1 MKLKYEIKKTRDKLS
16 EELYWASPERYNMEA
31 FQKGFDA
38 AIEELIKNRMLDP
51 NLVTDPETDTSQN
64 I

>member
-38 AIEELIKNRMLDP
+38 AIDELIKIRMLDP
-51 NLVTDPETDTSQN
+51 ALVIDQEADKNQN